1 MIILYS
7 TGCPKCNIL
16 KNKLNSKGVN
26 FILIEDTDTMIKKG
40 FDLMPVLEVNG
51 KIMDFAEANQWANL
65 Q

>member
-26 FILIEDTDTMIKKG
+26 FILIEDVDTMIKKG

-51 KIMDFAEANQWANL
+51 KIMDFAEANQWVNL